1 MPYRVSKALLGTNM
15 LYAFFQRA
23 LLLLALLLSSSAGWA
38 ASGTYVAMKI
48 HCKSG
53 SDVVILLDDRPK
65 VTFDKNDLVI
75 ATQTRVVDYPA
86 AEVLK
91 FTYLDKDELPAHINN
106 VTFSGIV
113 FSFDDNKL
121 LVQHLD
127 PNVAVTVC
135 AVDGKT
141 LASGQSD
148 AQGRVSLPLPE
159 VPGGVYVVKT
169 PSVTFKFRKP

>member
-1 MPYRVSKALLGTNM
+1 M
-15 LYAFFQRA
+15 LHAFFQRA
-23 LLLLALLLSSSAGWA
+23 LLSLVLLLCSSVGWG
-38 ASGTYVAMKI
+38 ASGTYVALKI

-53 SDVVILLDDRPK
+53 ADVIILLDNRPK

-75 ATQTRVVDYPA
+75 ATQTRVVNYPA
-86 AEVLK
+86 EEVLK
-91 FTYLDKDELPAHINN
+91 FTYLDELPVHVDN
-106 VTFSGIV
+106 VTFSGMV
-113 FSFDDNKL
+113 FSFDDGKL

-135 AVDGKT
+135 AVDGRI

-169 PSVTFKFRKP
+169 PSVTFKLRKP

>member
-1 MPYRVSKALLGTNM
+1 M
-15 LYAFFQRA
+15 LHAFFQRVLLSLV
-23 LLLLALLLSSSAGWA
+23 LLLCSSVGWA
-38 ASGTYVAMKI
+38 ASGTYVALKI

-53 SDVVILLDDRPK
+53 ADVIILLDERPK
-65 VTFDKNDLVI
+65 VIFDNNDLVI
-75 ATQTRVVDYPA
+75 ATQTRMVNYPA
-86 AEVLK
+86 EEVLK
-91 FTYLDKDELPAHINN
+91 FTYLDELPVHVDN
-106 VTFSGIV
+106 VTQSGMV

-127 PNVAVTVC
+127 PNAVVTVC
-135 AVDGKT
+135 AVDGRI

-169 PSVTFKFRKP
+169 PSVTFKLRKP